1 MEIGIVGLPNVG
13 KSTLFNALTG
23 ASVLAAN
30 FPFATI
36 EPNVGVVPLRDPRLY
51 KLGEIFHSKKI
62 TPAGVRFV
70 DIAGLVKGASKGEGK
85 GNEFLSY
92 IRDVDAIAQVVRCF
106 EDENIVHYGTKVDPV
121 DSAEIIGTELLL
133 SDLDV
138 AVKARERLLGAAR
151 SGQKDAK
158 DKVEALD
165 QVIEGF
171 NQGVPARNIPVV
183 REPVLASYHFLTAKP
198 MLYVANVDERDV
210 EGRSALTQ
218 TLLGYATR
226 QGAEAVVL
234 CAKIEAEIAQL
245 PEAERGEFLTSLG
258 LQEAGLDRLVR
269 AGQKLLRRMTFFT
282 AGPEESRAWD
292 IAQGTPAVKAAGKIH
307 SDIERGFIRAEI
319 YSFPDIVTHKT
330 EAALKE
336 KGLIR
341 LEGKEYLMQESD
353 VAYFRFN
360 V

>member
-51 KLGEIFHSKKI
+51 KLGELFKSKKV
-62 TPAGVRFV
+62 TPTGVRFV

-85 GNEFLSY
+85 GNEFLSH
-92 IRDVDAIAQVVRCF
+92 IRDVDAIAQVIRCF
-106 EDENIVHYGTKVDPV
+106 EDENIVHYGDKVDPLE
-121 DSAEIIGTELLL
+121 SAEIIGTELLL
-133 SDLDV
+133 SDLDT
-138 AVKARERLLGAAR
+138 ATKARERMLGAAR

-158 DKVEALD
+158 DKVDALEKA
-165 QVIEGF
+165 IEGF
-171 NQGVPARNIPVV
+171 NKGIPARKIPVV
-183 REPVLASYHFLTAKP
+183 FEPIMSTYRFLTAKP
-198 MLYVANVDERDV
+198 MLYVANVDENDV
-210 EGRSALTQ
+210 EGKGPLAQ
-218 TLLGYATR
+218 AAVKYAAD
-226 QGAEAVVL
+226 QGAESVIL

-245 PEAERGEFLTSLG
+245 PETERGEFLSSLG
-258 LQEAGLDRLVR
+258 LKEAGLDRLVTK
-269 AGQKLLRRMTFFT
+269 GQKLLKRMTFFT

-292 IAQGTPAVKAAGKIH
+292 IMEGTTAVKAAGKIH

-319 YSFPDIVTHKT
+319 YSVNDILTHKT
-330 EAALKE
+330 EAALKV
-336 KGLIR
+336 KGLVR
-341 LEGKEYLMQESD
+341 LEGKEYVMKDSD
-353 VAYFRFN
+353 VVYFRFN